1 MSMPCASGSFL
12 AVHTFAFSGK
22 SARVRALL
30 AYHWHFLGWS
40 GCAAIKAEAPF
51 ELRLDCSDGVRR
63 GCGGPPGKTSPFS
76 KKVTRNATPTIEIR
90 ERRVAKFA
98 LAAQ

>member
-51 ELRLDCSDGVRR
+51 ELRLDCSDGV
-63 GCGGPPGKTSPFS
+63 GGAVADHQAKPHRFP
-76 KKVTRNATPTIEIR
+76 KK
-90 ERRVAKFA
+90 
-98 LAAQ
+98 